1 MTTPAMAM
9 LLARA
14 ADASAAVMDCR
25 YKADDAEMG
34 DGEAWGKGGIQME
47 GGGKGGGHSP
57 ASTCLRVRRSF
68 HVRHAKIE
76 ARAMRQAGITQ
87 PPTAALTC
95 HR

>member
-34 DGEAWGKGGIQME
+34 DGEAWGKGGIQTE
-47 GGGKGGGHSP
+47 GGGGEGGGHSP
-57 ASTCLRVRRSF
+57 VSTGLRVRRNIP
-68 HVRHAKIE
+68 VRHAKIE
-76 ARAMRQAGITQ
+76 ARVVRQAGISHSLL
-87 PPTAALTC
+87 PL
-95 HR
+95 R